1 MSIYRGPK
9 CKDCGAWAN
18 SRCRNK
24 ERMQALSRRTG
35 YYNDSAFAY
44 HNDRASGCLYFQEKT
59 KPVETI
65 LGPVRQGEL
74 FYFQK

>member
-1 MSIYRGPK
+1 
-9 CKDCGAWAN
+9 
-18 SRCRNK
+18 
-24 ERMQALSRRTG
+24 MQALSRRTG